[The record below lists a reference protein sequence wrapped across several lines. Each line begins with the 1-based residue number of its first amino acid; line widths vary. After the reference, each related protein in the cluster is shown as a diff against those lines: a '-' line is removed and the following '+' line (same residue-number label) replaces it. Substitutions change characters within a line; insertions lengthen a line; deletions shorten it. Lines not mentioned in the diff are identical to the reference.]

1 MEKVRLRAILIP
13 LGLFVLSAGAYWAVL
28 TDVVSLGLYAPLI
41 FTIIAGVTAL
51 GAVKI
56 GAWAPA
62 LTAGIGALGFA
73 LAGVSVGG
81 ILSLG
86 GSAVFIG
93 AVLATLGVLGYVV
106 SMVYHIGTRVY
117 SVTPA

>member
-1 MEKVRLRAILIP
+1 MP
-13 LGLFVLSAGAYWAVL
+13 LGLFALSAGAYWSVLLGVVPFDIDAPITFAV
-28 TDVVSLGLYAPLI
+28 
-41 FTIIAGVTAL
+41 IAGVTAL

-56 GAWAPA
+56 GARAPA
-62 LTAGIGALGFA
+62 LTAGVGTLGFA

-93 AVLATLGVLGYVV
+93 AALATLGVLGYTV
-106 SMVYHIGTRVY
+106 SMVHHIGTRVY
-117 SVTPA
+117 NVSPA